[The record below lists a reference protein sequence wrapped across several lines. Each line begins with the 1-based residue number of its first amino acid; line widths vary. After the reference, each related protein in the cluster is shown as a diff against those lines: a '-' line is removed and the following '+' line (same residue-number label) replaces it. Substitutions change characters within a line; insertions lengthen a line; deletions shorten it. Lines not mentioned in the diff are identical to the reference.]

1 MKRLVRDELR
11 LAVAELRHKGARMG
25 LGAGLFGRTH
35 RAVRRVALV
44 TAAIL
49 ALVLP
54 PWAPA
59 LVVAGVLFLLAGL
72 AALAGRTQVEHATPP
87 LPEETIAG
95 IRQDVDT
102 VRQGVHP

>member
-1 MKRLVRDELR
+1 
-11 LAVAELRHKGARMG
+11 
-25 LGAGLFGRTH
+25 
-35 RAVRRVALV
+35 V

-59 LVVAGVLFLLAGL
+59 LVVAGVLFV
-72 AALAGRTQVEHATPP
+72 LAGRTQVKHATPP